1 MLLDL
6 ARSHQVIVVTHL
18 PQVAVCGK
26 AHYVVRKT
34 AGETPETQLYQLSP
48 DERVDE
54 IARMLAGEVNE
65 VSRTHAKELLEER
78 EGDNAD

>member
-1 MLLDL
+1 M
-6 ARSHQVIVVTHL
+6 
-18 PQVAVCGK
+18 
-26 AHYVVRKT
+26 VRKT